1 MTHPPEGDRRAA
13 RPPRCSQLSSAAS
26 RPSRPRSRRA
36 HGESCLA
43 RNDDARELTEED
55 REWARRTV
63 AALPPLTPR
72 QRDIL
77 AMLLRRHR

>member
-1 MTHPPEGDRRAA
+1 MTSPPEGGRRTA
-13 RPPRCSQLSSAAS
+13 RPPHCTQPPPA
-26 RPSRPRSRRA
+26 PRPRRT
-36 HGESCLA
+36 HGEPCPA
-43 RNDDARELTEED
+43 RDKDACELTEED

-77 AMLLRRHR
+77 AMLLRKRR

>member
-1 MTHPPEGDRRAA
+1 MTHSPEGDHRAV
-13 RPPRCSQLSSAAS
+13 RPPHCTRPLPAAS
-26 RPSRPRSRRA
+26 RPSRPRARRE
-36 HGESCLA
+36 HGEPCAAGGEESV
-43 RNDDARELTEED
+43 ELTEED
-55 REWARRTV
+55 REWARHAV

>member
-1 MTHPPEGDRRAA
+1 MTHPAERDRRAA
-13 RPPRCSQLSSAAS
+13 RPRHCTQPPAAVPR
-26 RPSRPRSRRA
+26 PPRARRT
-36 HGESCLA
+36 HGEPCPA
-43 RNDDARELTEED
+43 PGNGCELTEED

-77 AMLLRRHR
+77 AMLLRGRR